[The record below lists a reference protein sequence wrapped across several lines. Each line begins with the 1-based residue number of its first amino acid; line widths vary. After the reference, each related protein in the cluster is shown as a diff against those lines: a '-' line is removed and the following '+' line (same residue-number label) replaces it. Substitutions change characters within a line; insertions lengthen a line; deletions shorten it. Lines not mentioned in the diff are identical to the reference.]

1 MDQHTEL
8 LIEEAAQILK
18 IAGANEVF
26 IFGSA
31 TKGTLTDSSDIDMA
45 VSGLP
50 PKVFFRTMGQ
60 SRSNHRRICTF
71 IWRNHSHNRP
81 IDHQLSTRT
90 HIMVRPHIE

>member
-60 SRSNHRRICTF
+60 IEDILRRPVDLIDLDEQTPFTRYLKEEGELHR
-71 IWRNHSHNRP
+71 
-81 IDHQLSTRT
+81 
-90 HIMVRPHIE
+90 VG